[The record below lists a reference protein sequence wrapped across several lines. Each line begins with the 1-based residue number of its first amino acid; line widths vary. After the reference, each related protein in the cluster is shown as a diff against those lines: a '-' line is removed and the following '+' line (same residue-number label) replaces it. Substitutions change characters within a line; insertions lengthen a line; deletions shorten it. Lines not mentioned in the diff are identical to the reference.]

1 MTTEVASPSHAIR
14 QSGALAS
21 RNRRASSRV
30 KTLLIHNPKAGSKLP
45 SADELTRDA
54 KAAQLDPIYQD
65 IKGRGFKAALAKK
78 WDLVIV
84 AGGDGTV
91 TKVARELKN
100 RKTPLAILPS
110 GTANNIASSLGV
122 SGKPK
127 EILGALHKAQ
137 ARLLD
142 IGVAKGPWG
151 KRYFLEAVG
160 IGPIAEAVSQ
170 SGPRP
175 PKPIRVEVGRDQL
188 RSVVHDAEAEHF
200 EIGVD
205 GQAFVGEFL
214 FIEILNLSLTGPALP
229 LAFSAAPDDQTLD
242 VVFLYAKE
250 RSAMEAWLTQHPEG
264 TPPPLTVIRG
274 RKINFKWQQGHLRI
288 DSRVYLPPKKPASIK
303 IRLSK
308 NSLKV
313 LVP

>member
-1 MTTEVASPSHAIR
+1 M
-14 QSGALAS
+14 GL
-21 RNRRASSRV
+21 
-30 KTLLIHNPKAGSKLP
+30 
-45 SADELTRDA
+45 
-54 KAAQLDPIYQD
+54 
-65 IKGRGFKAALAKK
+65 
-78 WDLVIV
+78 
-84 AGGDGTV
+84 GGDGTV

-137 ARLLD
+137 TRLLD

-160 IGPIAEAVSQ
+160 NGPIAEAISQ

-188 RSVVHDAEAEHF
+188 RSVVHDAEAAHF

-274 RKINFKWQQGHLRI
+274 RKINFEWQQGHLRI
-288 DSRVYLPPKKPASIK
+288 DGRVYLPPKKPASIQ